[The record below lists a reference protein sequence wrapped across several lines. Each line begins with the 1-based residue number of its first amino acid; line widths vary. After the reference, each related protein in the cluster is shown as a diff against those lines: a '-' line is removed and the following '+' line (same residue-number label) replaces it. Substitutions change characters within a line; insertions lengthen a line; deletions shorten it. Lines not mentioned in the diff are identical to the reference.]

1 MKPRRLL
8 LFALLLAGLTL
19 PARAV
24 PLVADLSSHLVA
36 ITTGFTGS
44 EVMLFGAIET
54 AGDIVVVIR
63 GPESEQ
69 RVMRKSRVAG
79 IWMNTS
85 SVVYRD
91 VPRFYAIASN
101 RPLEEIADEAV
112 LQNQEFGVNRLRF
125 TLEDE
130 ESLDPEDTGTWRR
143 ALIRRKQETGLYSRS
158 TGRVAVLSERLF
170 RTSVYLPTNVPTG
183 IYIAEIYFLQ
193 EGQVVSAQSTPLA
206 VSKIGIEA
214 DLYAFA
220 YDRPAL
226 YGLVAVLTALMA
238 GWFAHL
244 VFRRR

>member
-1 MKPRRLL
+1 MRGRRLIL
-8 LFALLLAGLTL
+8 LVLLVAGLTL
-19 PARAV
+19 PARAL

-44 EVMLFGAIET
+44 EVLMFGAIEEP
-54 AGDIVVVIR
+54 GDIVVVVR

-79 IWMNTS
+79 IWMNTAGM
-85 SVVYRD
+85 VYRD

-101 RPLEEIADEAV
+101 RPLDEIAEESV
-112 LQNQEFGVNRLRF
+112 LQNQEFGVSRLRF
-125 TLEDE
+125 SPKD
-130 ESLDPEDTGTWRR
+130 SARLDPEDAGKWRR
-143 ALIRRKQETGLYSRS
+143 ALIRRKQEAGLYSRS
-158 TGRVAVLSERLF
+158 TGRVAILSDRLF

-183 IYIAEIYFLQ
+183 IYSAEIYLLQ
-193 EGQVVSAQSTPLA
+193 DGQVVNAQSTPLA
-206 VSKIGIEA
+206 VSKVGIEA

-244 VFRRR
+244 AFRRN

>member
-1 MKPRRLL
+1 MKPRRMI
-8 LFALLLAGLTL
+8 LFVLLLAGLTL
-19 PARAV
+19 PARAL

-44 EVMLFGAIET
+44 EVLLFGAIEQP
-54 AGDIVVVIR
+54 GDIVVVVR

-79 IWMNTS
+79 IWMNTA
-85 SVVYRD
+85 SVVYEE
-91 VPRFYAIASN
+91 VPRFYAVASN
-101 RPLEEIADEAV
+101 RPLGDIADEAV

-125 TLEDE
+125 TLEDSS
-130 ESLDPEDTGTWRR
+130 SLAPEDAGKWRR
-143 ALIRRKQETGLYSRS
+143 ALIRRKQDAGLYSRS

-183 IYIAEIYFLQ
+183 IYTAEIYLLQ
-193 EGQVVSAQSTPLA
+193 DGQVVNAQTTPLA
-206 VSKIGIEA
+206 VSKVGIEA

-244 VFRRR
+244 AFRRP